1 MSQFFKINPD
11 NPQARLVRQAVEMLK
26 EGGILAYPTD
36 SGYALG
42 CQIGNKEALGRICRI
57 RQLDDRHNFTIICED
72 LSQVGTYAHFD
83 TPVFRLIKAN
93 TPGPYTFILKATKE
107 VPRRLMHPK
116 RKSIGIRIP
125 DNAIAQALVG
135 ELQEPMMTTTLIL
148 PGDQYPL
155 TDPVEIRH
163 RLEKEIDLVIDGGY
177 GDLRPTTLIDFVDG
191 EPTIVRQGKG
201 DITPFQP
208 GQ

>member
-1 MSQFFKINPD
+1 MSQFFKINSD
-11 NPQARLVRQAVEMLK
+11 NPQQRLVRQAVDILK
-26 EGGILAYPTD
+26 EGGVIAYPTD

-57 RQLDDRHNFTIICED
+57 RQLDERHNFTIICRD
-72 LSQVGTYAHFD
+72 LSQVGEYAHFD
-83 TPVFRLIKAN
+83 TPVFRLIKSN
-93 TPGPYTFILKATKE
+93 TPGAYTFILKATRE

-116 RKSIGIRIP
+116 RKTIGIRIP
-125 DNAIAQALVG
+125 DNAIAQALVD
-135 ELQEPMMTTTLIL
+135 ELHEPMMTTTLIL
-148 PGDQYPL
+148 PGDQYSL

-163 RLEKEIDLVIDGGY
+163 RLEKEIELVIDGGY

-201 DITPFQP
+201 DIAPFQAD
-208 GQ
+208 Q